1 MKHKHKI
8 TIEQFLANSRKFAGS
23 DYGKMVRYQFKD
35 ENGDSELAML
45 VAPTKEELEQFEKA
59 VAIMTPEEKKN
70 ADKLTDEQIQKIAD
84 DAKIDQANLA
94 IFING
99 YILHCKRVS

>member
-1 MKHKHKI
+1 MKPKL
-8 TIEQFLANSRKFAGS
+8 TIEQFLQNSRKFAGS
-23 DYGKMVRYQFKD
+23 DYGKMIRCQFKD
-35 ENGDSELAML
+35 DKGDSELAML

-59 VAIMTPEEKKN
+59 VAIMTPDEKKN
-70 ADKLTDEQIQKIAD
+70 AGKLTDEQIQKIAD
-84 DAKIDQANLA
+84 DAKVDPANLA

>member
-1 MKHKHKI
+1 MKRRI
-8 TIEQFLANSRKFAGS
+8 TLEQFLQNSRKFAGS

-35 ENGDSELAML
+35 AKGDSELAML
-45 VAPTKEELEQFEKA
+45 VAPTEEELGQFEKA

-70 ADKLTDEQIQKIAD
+70 AENLTDEQVGKIAE
-84 DAKIDQANLA
+84 DAKIDTANLA

-99 YILHCKRVS
+99 YVLHCKKTSSY